1 MRLKKRGVKMDEPD
15 LEEAVLLDIER
26 GLLQLHDRSSAL
38 SNLAE
43 PTGVAQESAV
53 LSPEVTAKVA
63 AAAEIIED
71 VGEISRQNMLLLEE
85 IMAAVRTLKRSH
97 QRRMEPSP
105 KVPLHRRASLPQVL
119 VLGVAVVI
127 GVFFTAYLIG
137 YVQGF
142 PEGCARGIRKVLAH
156 RAV

>member
-1 MRLKKRGVKMDEPD
+1 VKVSQLD
-15 LEEAVLLDIER
+15 LEETVLLDIER

-38 SNLAE
+38 SNLAD
-43 PTGVAQESAV
+43 PTGVAQASAGF
-53 LSPEVTAKVA
+53 SREVTAKVVA

-85 IMAAVRTLKRSH
+85 TVASVRTLKQAH
-97 QRRMEPSP
+97 QRRMEPLP
-105 KVPLHRRASLPQVL
+105 KVPLRHRVTLPQL
-119 VLGVAVVI
+119 CVLGIAVAI

-142 PEGCARGIRKVLAH
+142 PEGCARGIRDVMAH
-156 RAV
+156 RAT